1 MNGACIC
8 NVGFNGAKC
17 EYSSLAVSAGAV
29 SAGSEIAGAVSAGAG
44 ACPESCNGNGLCI
57 DGACLCSASYVGS
70 SCAVPLR
77 CKDTCLDRC
86 VSEVSLSVCHSCVG
100 ECVTMLK
107 NQFVG
112 HHNGFEDLRSTL
124 LQQPPR
130 RLGDVTEHQITNG
143 VSSDAVRRSR
153 PGRQV
158 MLQRSRKRRHHEVF
172 VKRVRE
178 ANRLYA

>member
-1 MNGACIC
+1 MAPVC
-8 NVGFNGAKC
+8 APRAM
-17 EYSSLAVSAGAV
+17 LAVRV
-29 SAGSEIAGAVSAGAG
+29 
-44 ACPESCNGNGLCI
+44 LCHC
-57 DGACLCSASYVGS
+57 GVKTPAWTG
-70 SCAVPLR
+70 
-77 CKDTCLDRC
+77 

-130 RLGDVTEHQITNG
+130 RPGDVTEHQITNG
-143 VSSDAVRRSR
+143 VSSDAVGGSR

-172 VKRVRE
+172 
-178 ANRLYA
+178 